1 MSDDLLLDRYLADV
15 AKQRSAATTRVARI
29 HVAGFRRFLS
39 GRSRT
44 LLEAAE
50 DDFHAFVPDRFA
62 AGATQKGVM
71 SKYSH
76 IRLFYAWCVQEGI
89 IPINLA
95 TAVTISQGPST
106 RAVPTAEDINRLFA
120 YADAQID
127 ENEGTSQALRLSLRI
142 KVWLHLL
149 VEAAAWPGEIAP
161 LLLDD
166 LDDTKQAVR
175 LGRDTPRDR
184 VRSLSPK
191 GWTMVIRYR
200 KAAALRFGS
209 RDGYLFPA
217 EKSKSSGCFS
227 VDRVTTALVAFC
239 RDAGLPR
246 TITPIALSRI
256 VVQELQDA
264 APESV
269 RRVAVA
275 RRSLRAA
282 VAAEPAMD
290 VEALRHALE
299 RWHPLGRL

>member
-1 MSDDLLLDRYLADV
+1 MSDDLLLDRYLDHV
-15 AKQRSAATTRVARI
+15 AKQRSAATTRVART
-29 HVAGFRRFLS
+29 HLAGFRRFLA
-39 GRSRT
+39 GRGRT
-44 LLEAAE
+44 LLAAAE
-50 DDFHAFVPDRFA
+50 DDFHAFVADRFA
-62 AGATQKGVM
+62 AGATPKGVL

-76 IRLFYAWCVQEGI
+76 IRLFYGWCVQEGI

-95 TAVTISQGPST
+95 ATVTISQGPST
-106 RAVPTAEDINRLFA
+106 RAVPTAEDVDRLFA
-120 YADAQID
+120 YADARI
-127 ENEGTSQALRLSLRI
+127 EETAGTRQALRLSLRI

-149 VEAAAWPGEIAP
+149 VEAAGWPGEIAS

-166 LDDTKQAVR
+166 LDDGKQAVR

-184 VRSLSPK
+184 VRSLSPEA
-191 GWTMVIRYR
+191 WATLTRYR

-217 EKSKSSGCFS
+217 EKGKSSGCFS
-227 VDRVTTALVAFC
+227 VDRVTTTLVAFC

-256 VVQELQDA
+256 VVQELQEA

-282 VAAEPAMD
+282 VATEPTMD
-290 VEALRHALE
+290 VDALRQALE
-299 RWHPLGRL
+299 RWHPFGRL